1 MEETKEVIIL
11 SQTIYGF
18 CNEYIEIEKSDD
30 HVILDLGYYDSED
43 EVSTQAERVS
53 FSKQQVRK
61 IIIALEKSIK
71 GEDKMA
77 KTIEGGIQ
85 LIKEGNQWGTEITK
99 NLKEDKELRLV
110 FTSMIVETLAQE
122 MGVPVRDMADM
133 LVANAEKNPLD
144 FSK

>member
-1 MEETKEVIIL
+1 M

>member
-1 MEETKEVIIL
+1 
-11 SQTIYGF
+11 
-18 CNEYIEIEKSDD
+18 
-30 HVILDLGYYDSED
+30 
-43 EVSTQAERVS
+43 
-53 FSKQQVRK
+53 
-61 IIIALEKSIK
+61 
-71 GEDKMA
+71 MA